1 MADTQTVTNPAGS
14 SSTMGTLFGTELSSS
29 PTSATEYGPSSW
41 YGPYITDY
49 LNKQQAL
56 SGMAFTPYSGALTA
70 GPSNLQTQAFQGIG
84 SLTVPTQ
91 FQTATT
97 AMEGYMPKVGTVES
111 YMNPYLQ
118 NVLDPQLREARRQAD
133 ISRMN
138 TASRLAQA
146 GAFGGGRQAIMEAEG
161 ERNLATQLA
170 DITGKGYASAYD
182 TARAQRNAELGLGQ
196 AGATALSNIGAAQQS
211 AGLQNLAQQLAA
223 GATQRD
229 IEQSGLTADYGQYLR
244 EFNYPQEQLS
254 KMSEALK
261 TVPAYATYA
270 QNIYGQVPG
279 AASAATQS
287 ASDLTQLLK
296 NLGIMK

>member
-1 MADTQTVTNPAGS
+1 MADLTGGISA
-14 SSTMGTLFGTELSSS
+14 E

-41 YGPYITDY
+41 FGPYATDY

-56 SGMAFTPYSGALTA
+56 SGMAFTPYTGQLTA

-84 SLTVPTQ
+84 NLTIPTQ
-91 FQTATT
+91 YQTATT
-97 AMEGYMPKVGTVES
+97 AMEGYMPTVGTVES

-118 NVLDPQLREARRQAD
+118 SVLDPQIREARRQAD

-182 TARAQRNAELGLGQ
+182 TARQQRLAELGLGQ
-196 AGATALSNIGAAQQS
+196 AGAKGLADIGTSQQA
-211 AGLQNLAQQLAA
+211 AGLQNLAQQLSA
-223 GATQRD
+223 GQTQRD
-229 IEQSGLTADYGQYLR
+229 IQQAGLTADYGQYLR

-254 KMSEALK
+254 KMGEAIK
-261 TVPAYATYA
+261 AMPAYTTFAS
-270 QNIYGQVPG
+270 NVYGTVPG
-279 AASAATQS
+279 AAQSAAGG
-287 ASDLTQLLK
+287 AAGLLSLLETLQK
-296 NLGIMK
+296 LGVSV

>member
-1 MADTQTVTNPAGS
+1 MADLTGGISA
-14 SSTMGTLFGTELSSS
+14 E

-41 YGPYITDY
+41 FGPYATDY

-56 SGMAFTPYSGALTA
+56 SGMAFTPYTGQLTA

-84 SLTVPTQ
+84 NLTIPTQ
-91 FQTATT
+91 YQTATT
-97 AMEGYMPKVGTVES
+97 AMEGYMPTVGTVES

-118 NVLDPQLREARRQAD
+118 SVLDPQIREARRQAD

-182 TARAQRNAELGLGQ
+182 TARQQRLAELGLGQ
-196 AGATALSNIGAAQQS
+196 AGAKGLADIGTSQQA
-211 AGLQNLAQQLAA
+211 AGLQNLAQQLSA
-223 GATQRD
+223 GQTQRD
-229 IEQSGLTADYGQYLR
+229 IEQAGITADYGQYLR
-244 EFNYPQEQLS
+244 EFQYPQEQLT
-254 KMSEALK
+254 KMGEAIK
-261 TVPAYATYA
+261 AMPAYTTFAS
-270 QNIYGQVPG
+270 NVYGTVPG
-279 AASAATQS
+279 AAQSAAGG
-287 ASDLTQLLK
+287 AAGLLSLLETLQK
-296 NLGIMK
+296 LGVSV

>member
-1 MADTQTVTNPAGS
+1 MADTQTTMNPAGS
-14 SSTMGTLFGTELSSS
+14 SSTMGTLFGTELSST

-56 SGMAFTPYSGALTA
+56 SGMGFTPYSGQLTA
-70 GPSNLQTQAFQGIG
+70 GPSNLQTQAFQGLG
-84 SLTVPTQ
+84 NLTVPTQ
-91 FQTATT
+91 YQTATT
-97 AMEGYMPKVGTVES
+97 AMEGYMPTVGTVES

-170 DITGKGYASAYD
+170 DITGKGYAGAYD
-182 TARAQRNAELGLGQ
+182 TARAQRLAELGLGQ
-196 AGATALSNIGAAQQS
+196 AGAKSLADIGTATQT

-229 IEQSGLTADYGQYLR
+229 IEQAGITADYGQYLR
-244 EFNYPQEQLS
+244 EFQYPQEQLT
-254 KMSEALK
+254 KFGEALK
-261 TVPAYATYA
+261 AAPAYTTFAS
-270 QNIYGQVPG
+270 NIYGQVPG
-279 AASAATQS
+279 TASAATQS
-287 ASDLTQLLK
+287 ANDLIQTLK
-296 NLGIMK
+296 NLKII

>member
-14 SSTMGTLFGTELSSS
+14 STTMGTLFGTELSST
-29 PTSATEYGPSSW
+29 PTSSTEGVPSSF

-56 SGMAFTPYSGALTA
+56 SGMGFTPYSGALTA

-84 SLTVPTQ
+84 SLTVPSQ

-97 AMEGYMPKVGTVES
+97 AMEGYMPQVGAVES

-146 GAFGGGRQAIMEAEG
+146 GSFGGGRQAIMEAEG

-170 DITGKGYASAYD
+170 DITGKGYAGAYD

-196 AGATALSNIGAAQQS
+196 AGATALSNIGTAQQS
-211 AGLQNLAQQLAA
+211 AGLQNLAQLLSA

-244 EFNYPQEQLS
+244 EFNYPQEQLT

>member
-1 MADTQTVTNPAGS
+1 MADLTGGISA
-14 SSTMGTLFGTELSSS
+14 E

-41 YGPYITDY
+41 FGPYATDY

-56 SGMAFTPYSGALTA
+56 SGMAFTPYTGQLTA

-84 SLTVPTQ
+84 NLTIPTQ
-91 FQTATT
+91 YQTATT
-97 AMEGYMPKVGTVES
+97 AMEGYMPTVGTVES

-118 NVLDPQLREARRQAD
+118 SVLDPQIREARRQAD

-182 TARAQRNAELGLGQ
+182 TARQQRLAELGLGQ
-196 AGATALSNIGAAQQS
+196 AGAKGLADIGTSQQA
-211 AGLQNLAQQLAA
+211 AGLQNLAQQLSA
-223 GATQRD
+223 GQTQRD
-229 IEQSGLTADYGQYLR
+229 IEQAGITADYGQYLR

-254 KMSEALK
+254 KMGEAIK
-261 TVPAYATYA
+261 AMPAYTTFAS
-270 QNIYGQVPG
+270 NVYGTVPG
-279 AASAATQS
+279 AAQSAAGG
-287 ASDLTQLLK
+287 AAGLLSLLETLQK
-296 NLGIMK
+296 LGVSV

>member
-1 MADTQTVTNPAGS
+1 MADLTGGISA
-14 SSTMGTLFGTELSSS
+14 E

-41 YGPYITDY
+41 FGPYATDY

-56 SGMAFTPYSGALTA
+56 SGMAFTPYTGQLTA

-84 SLTVPTQ
+84 NLTIPTQ
-91 FQTATT
+91 YQTATT
-97 AMEGYMPKVGTVES
+97 AMEGYMPTVGTVES

-118 NVLDPQLREARRQAD
+118 SVLDPQIREARRQAD

-182 TARAQRNAELGLGQ
+182 TARQQRLAELGLGQ
-196 AGATALSNIGAAQQS
+196 AGAKGLADIGTSQQA
-211 AGLQNLAQQLAA
+211 AGLQNLAQQLSA
-223 GATQRD
+223 GQTQRD
-229 IEQSGLTADYGQYLR
+229 IEQAGITADYGQYLR
-244 EFNYPQEQLS
+244 EFNYPQEQLT
-254 KMSEALK
+254 KMGEAIK
-261 TVPAYATYA
+261 AMPAYTTFAS
-270 QNIYGQVPG
+270 NVYGTVPG
-279 AASAATQS
+279 AAQSAAGG
-287 ASDLTQLLK
+287 AAGLLSLLETLQK
-296 NLGIMK
+296 LGVSV

>member
-14 SSTMGTLFGTELSSS
+14 SSTMGTLFGTELSST

-56 SGMAFTPYSGALTA
+56 SGMAFTPYSGQLTA
-70 GPSNLQTQAFQGIG
+70 GPSNLQTQAFQGLG
-84 SLTVPTQ
+84 NLTVPTQ
-91 FQTATT
+91 YQTATT
-97 AMEGYMPKVGTVES
+97 AMEGYMPTVGTVES

-118 NVLDPQLREARRQAD
+118 SVLDPQLREARRQAD

-170 DITGKGYASAYD
+170 DITGKGYAGAYD
-182 TARAQRNAELGLGQ
+182 AARAQRAQELGLGQ
-196 AGATALSNIGAAQQS
+196 AGATALANIGTAQQS

-229 IEQSGLTADYGQYLR
+229 IEQAGITADYGQYLR
-244 EFNYPQEQLS
+244 EFQYPQEQLT

-261 TVPAYATYA
+261 TVPALATYA

-279 AASAATQS
+279 AASAASQS
-287 ASDLTQLLK
+287 ANDLIQTLK
-296 NLGIMK
+296 NLKII

>member
-1 MADTQTVTNPAGS
+1 MADAVVQNPAGS
-14 SSTMGTLFGTELSSS
+14 SSTMGTLFGTELSST

-56 SGMAFTPYSGALTA
+56 SGMGFTPYSGQLTA

-84 SLTVPTQ
+84 SLTVPEQ
-91 FQTATT
+91 YQKATT
-97 AMEGYMPKVGTVES
+97 ALEGYMPTVGTVES

-170 DITGKGYASAYD
+170 DITGKGYAGAYD
-182 TARAQRNAELGLGQ
+182 TARAQRLAELGLGQ
-196 AGATALSNIGAAQQS
+196 AGAKSLADIGTATQT

-229 IEQSGLTADYGQYLR
+229 IEQQGITADYGQYLR
-244 EFNYPQEQLS
+244 EFQYPQEQLT
-254 KMSEALK
+254 KFGEALK
-261 TVPAYATYA
+261 AAPAYTTFAS
-270 QNIYGQVPG
+270 NVYGQVPG
-279 AASAATQS
+279 TAQAAATSS
-287 ASDLTQLLK
+287 ADLVNLLK
-296 NLGIMK
+296 ALKVI